1 MPTNVSLDAVQNFAS
16 KDVNR
21 IVGQIA
27 RVLARKSPFINSIDG
42 GTLPNSSD
50 VVRSIVEEMAVPRA
64 SLAAPAFVNDSDLSF
79 LASSAWGSATNPVWS
94 NPLAGQDQNVPTGN
108 SPTNP
113 NQVVGGAY
121 SQGTSFP
128 TANWSANSLTSVQ
141 GDRVG
146 TTEYLYQLQTLRG
159 GGPRVNVK
167 TARASFKGSYLQAQ
181 VALEKTILQIIN
193 ADIRYQLLV
202 QSGIKYVANST
213 QSFTANLTGD
223 MQQINTKFALV
234 QPDSPMNFKTL
245 YRIGT
250 FLREEMLAE
259 PFASK
264 DGEFFQVLASADQLE
279 VFRNDADVKEDL
291 LYLTAGSFKLGEDSI
306 TGYQFMGYRGF
317 AFGIDQQPIRTNG
330 VNSDGTVTLVEPIV
344 AQAVTNGYGQ
354 RRNPSWVS
362 APYEVLFVM
371 AGESFKRLVPENYVG
386 EGTFRFAPQ
395 LAMGELE
402 WTYYRDNFDN
412 QFGDY
417 GQHIYQI
424 SRAFQPIRPQNVCAV
439 LYKRCPFDGLALACA
454 TSTTGL

>member
-1 MPTNVSLDAVQNFAS
+1 MATANVSLAAVQNFAS

-27 RVLARKSPFINSIDG
+27 RVLARKSPYINSIDG

-50 VVRSIVEEMAVPRA
+50 VVRSIVEEIAFTPN
-64 SLAAPAFVNDSDLSF
+64 SIAAPVFVNDADLSF
-79 LASSAWGSATNPVWS
+79 GSYAAVAQASTSNWGSSIAQS
-94 NPLAGQDQNVPTGN
+94 
-108 SPTNP
+108 
-113 NQVVGGAY
+113 
-121 SQGTSFP
+121 TSFP
-128 TANWSANSLTSVQ
+128 SNSTITPDS
-141 GDRVG
+141 VG

-159 GGPRVNVK
+159 AGPRVNVK
-167 TARASFKGSYLQAQ
+167 TARAAFKGSYLQAQ

-193 ADIRYQLLV
+193 ADIRFQLLV
-202 QSGIKYVANST
+202 QSGIKYVCNST
-213 QSFTANLTGD
+213 QPFTSNLTGD
-223 MQQINTKFALV
+223 MQQINTPFAV
-234 QPDSPMNFKTL
+234 INPDSPMNFKTL
-245 YRIGT
+245 YKIGT

-264 DGEFFQVLASADQLE
+264 DGEFFQVLASADQIE

-306 TGYQFMGYRGF
+306 SGYQFMGYRGF
-317 AFGIDQQPIRTNG
+317 AFGIDQQPLRTAA
-330 VNSDGTVTLVEPIV
+330 VNEDGTITPIEPVIK
-344 AQAVTNGYGQ
+344 AAVTNGYGQ
-354 RRNPSWVS
+354 RRNPTWVS
-362 APYEVLFVM
+362 TATAPYEVLFVI
-371 AGESFKRLVPENYVG
+371 AGESFKRLVPESYVG

-402 WTYYRDNFDN
+402 WTYYRDNYEN

-439 LYKRCPFDGLALACA
+439 LYKRCGFDGQALPCA
-454 TSTTGL
+454 TGTTGL

>member
-1 MPTNVSLDAVQNFAS
+1 MAYATISLDAVQNFAS
-16 KDVNR
+16 KDVVR

-27 RVLARKSPFINSIDG
+27 RVLARKSPFINSVDG

-50 VVRSIVEEMAVPRA
+50 VVRSVVEEMAVPRS

-79 LASSAWGSATNPVWS
+79 NAYSGWQGAQGPWANGLSS
-94 NPLAGQDQNVPTGN
+94 GQPNVPPGATPNTPN
-108 SPTNP
+108 S
-113 NQVVGGAY
+113 VVNGSY
-121 SQGTSFP
+121 TQS
-128 TANWSANSLTSVQ
+128 SVLPYNAATLV

-159 GGPRVNVK
+159 AGPRVNVK

-181 VALEKTILQIIN
+181 VALEKTILQVIN
-193 ADIRYQLLV
+193 ADIRFQFLV
-202 QSGIKYVANST
+202 QSGIKYVALST
-213 QSFTANLTGD
+213 QPFTTNLTGD
-223 MQQINTKFALV
+223 MQQINTKFSTV
-234 QPDSPMNFKTL
+234 GGNPDSPMNFKTL
-245 YRIGT
+245 YKIGS

-264 DGEFFQVLASADQLE
+264 DGEFFQVLASVDQIE

-317 AFGIDQQPIRTNG
+317 AFGIDQQPIRALGLN
-330 VNSDGTVTLVEPIV
+330 VDGTITPVEPIV
-344 AQAVTNGYGQ
+344 AAQVTNGYGQ
-354 RRNPSWVS
+354 RRNPAWVS
-362 APYEVLFVM
+362 APYEVLFVI

-402 WTYYRDNFDN
+402 WTYYRDNYEN

-439 LYKRCPFDGLALACA
+439 LYKRCPFDGQALSCS

>member
-1 MPTNVSLDAVQNFAS
+1 LDAVQSFAS
-16 KDVNR
+16 KDVVR

-50 VVRSIVEEMAVPRA
+50 VVRSVVEEMAVPRS
-64 SLAAPAFVNDSDLSF
+64 SLAAPAFVNDSDLAFNAYSGWLGSNGPWNNG
-79 LASSAWGSATNPVWS
+79 LAANQPDVPIAGVPS
-94 NPLAGQDQNVPTGN
+94 NTPN
-108 SPTNP
+108 S
-113 NQVVGGAY
+113 VVGGSY
-121 SQGTSFP
+121 TQS
-128 TANWSANSLTSVQ
+128 SLLPYNAATLQ

-159 GGPRVNVK
+159 AGPRVNVK
-167 TARASFKGSYLQAQ
+167 TARAAFKGSYLQAQ

-193 ADIRYQLLV
+193 ADIRFQLLV
-202 QSGIKYVANST
+202 QSGIKYVSLST
-213 QSFTANLTGD
+213 TPFTSNLTGD
-223 MQQINTKFALV
+223 MQQINTKFATNGN
-234 QPDSPMNFKTL
+234 PDSPMNFKTL
-245 YRIGT
+245 YKLGS

-264 DGEFFQVLASADQLE
+264 DGEFFQVLASVDQIE
-279 VFRNDADVKEDL
+279 TFRNDADVKEDL

-317 AFGIDQQPIRTNG
+317 AFGIDQQPIRTLG
-330 VNSDGTVTLVEPIV
+330 LNSDGTITPVEPIV
-344 AQAVTNGYGQ
+344 AAAVTNGYGQ
-354 RRNPSWVS
+354 RRNPTWVS
-362 APYEVLFVM
+362 APYEVLFVV

-402 WTYYRDNFDN
+402 WTYYRDNYEN

-439 LYKRCPFDGLALACA
+439 LYKRCPFDGQALACS